1 MKKKLSDIKLGGFL
15 KTPIKKVGIISG
27 LNKKTSKPK
36 SSTDQKMYFA
46 GSTEKGIR
54 ERASRLSAL
63 KKEKQAGLPGGVS
76 SIEAEAKLLDKWN
89 ARKKNPTI
97 GDRIRKVYN
106 KLNKKK

>member
-15 KTPIKKVGIISG
+15 KTPIKKVGIVSG
-27 LNKKTSKPK
+27 LNKKTSKP
-36 SSTDQKMYFA
+36 DQKMYFA

-76 SIEAEAKLLDKWN
+76 SIQAEAEQLDKWN
-89 ARKKNPTI
+89 ARKKNPTL
-97 GDRIRKVYN
+97 GDKVRKVYN